1 MVASVIRIAFV
12 LALMLATVS
21 QVAAAR
27 PTLPTAF
34 GHAYVYDDHRLCR
47 DAATTAE
54 PVPFT
59 PQSVRCPGRLA
70 TSHVYDSL
78 RRQVL
83 RTFQKSSGKE
93 RDGETGLDYFG
104 ARYFSGAQG
113 RFTSPDAP
121 FADQFVEDPQSWNLY
136 AYVRNN
142 PVVLTDPDGRAVNF
156 LAAAG
161 AGIVGFGVDVGFQ
174 VFGEGKKLSE
184 VNFRRSAGVGTAAAV
199 TVASFGILAP
209 AATSA
214 TLVTVAGE
222 TSLQVGSA
230 LALQTGPAVV
240 SGVVGGAVGKVVET
254 GNPSRALGD
263 TPLEPVANG
272 VGAVVGNVAQ
282 AAGNAVVGST
292 RASGALRELQRQ
304 SGRAQAPSLQRK
316 LEGRISGRAADV
328 ARQQRVANTTAQ
340 ASTEASAQI
349 VRKRIEEDDQ
359 NR

>member
-1 MVASVIRIAFV
+1 MVAEGQAASAS
-12 LALMLATVS
+12 LG
-21 QVAAAR
+21 AAASGWIGILR
-27 PTLPTAF
+27 IQKLAQNSHQGHRLPTAVLYQGAGQIIF
-34 GHAYVYDDHRLCR
+34 NTVTGIAGCLC
-47 DAATTAE
+47 DE
-54 PVPFT
+54 
-59 PQSVRCPGRLA
+59 GRRSRS
-70 TSHVYDSL
+70 T
-78 RRQVL
+78 
-83 RTFQKSSGKE
+83 GKE